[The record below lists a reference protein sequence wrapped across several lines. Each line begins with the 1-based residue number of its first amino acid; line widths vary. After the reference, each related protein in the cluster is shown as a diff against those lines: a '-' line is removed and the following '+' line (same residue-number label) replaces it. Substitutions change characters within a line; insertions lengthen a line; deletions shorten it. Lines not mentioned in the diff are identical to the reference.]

1 MATKKTGAAK
11 AAPKPQVEEI
21 VVEQEII
28 TAPDPVVIEPK
39 KSEWEYKDRTY
50 YLISN
55 KQPIVMTLP
64 SRHTRKR
71 SLLWF
76 DPDKGYQREL
86 RYATNQPS
94 VFVDEQEGP
103 STLDHIIFRNGTLT
117 VPKEKQNL
125 QKLLSLYH
133 PLKDKLYSE
142 FNAVK
147 EAEDELDL
155 IELELD
161 ALNLARELDIEMLEA
176 ILRVDQG
183 SSVKNMTSKE
193 IKRDALI
200 YAKRSPRTFISL
212 AQDENVQLR
221 NFGVKA
227 VEQKFIILSQD
238 QRTFTWA
245 STGRKLMTV
254 PFDENPYS
262 ALAAWFK
269 TDEGVEVFQ
278 NLQKRLK

>member
-1 MATKKTGAAK
+1 MATKKTAVKSQPA
-11 AAPKPQVEEI
+11 QVEEPA
-21 VVEQEII
+21 VEQEVF
-28 TAPDPVVIEPK
+28 TAPVVEK
-39 KSEWEYKDRTY
+39 KQAKKDTWEFKNRTY

-55 KQPIVMTLP
+55 KQPIVMTIP
-64 SRHTRKR
+64 GRHTRKR

-76 DPDKGYQREL
+76 DPERGYQREL
-86 RYATNQPS
+86 RYATNQQS

-133 PLKDKLYSE
+133 PLNDKLYSE

-147 EAEDELDL
+147 NAEDELDI

-183 SSVKNMTSKE
+183 SRVKDMTSKE

-200 YAKRSPRTFISL
+200 YAKRNPAAFIEL

-227 VEQKFIILSQD
+227 VEQKFIVLSQD
-238 QRTFTWA
+238 QRTFSWG
-245 STGRKLMTV
+245 STGRKLFTI

>member
-1 MATKKTGAAK
+1 MATKKTAAK
-11 AAPKPQVEEI
+11 SQPAQVEEP
-21 VVEQEII
+21 VVEQEVF
-28 TAPDPVVIEPK
+28 TAPVVEK
-39 KSEWEYKDRTY
+39 KQAKKDTWEFKNRTY

-55 KQPIVMTLP
+55 KQPIVMTIP
-64 SRHTRKR
+64 GRHTRKR

-76 DPDKGYQREL
+76 DPERGYQREL
-86 RYATNQPS
+86 RYATNQQS

-133 PLKDKLYSE
+133 PLNDKLYSE

-147 EAEDELDL
+147 NAEDELDI

-183 SSVKNMTSKE
+183 SRVKDMTSKE

-200 YAKRSPRTFISL
+200 YAKRNPAAFIDL

-227 VEQKFIILSQD
+227 VEQKFIVLSQD
-238 QRTFTWA
+238 QRTFSWG
-245 STGRKLMTV
+245 STGRKLFTI

>member
-1 MATKKTGAAK
+1 MATKKTAAK
-11 AAPKPQVEEI
+11 SQPAQVEEP
-21 VVEQEII
+21 VVEQEVF
-28 TAPDPVVIEPK
+28 TAPVVEK
-39 KSEWEYKDRTY
+39 KQAKKDTWEFKDRTY

-64 SRHTRKR
+64 GRHTRKR

-76 DPDKGYQREL
+76 DPERGYQREL
-86 RYATNQPS
+86 RYATNQQS

-133 PLKDKLYSE
+133 PLRDKLYSE

-147 EAEDELDL
+147 NAEDELDI

-183 SSVKNMTSKE
+183 SRVKDMTSKE

-200 YAKRSPRTFISL
+200 YAKRNPAAFMDL

-227 VEQKFIILSQD
+227 VEQKFIVLSQD
-238 QRTFTWA
+238 QRTFSWG
-245 STGRKLMTV
+245 STGRKLFTI

-269 TDEGVEVFQ
+269 TDEGVEVYQ

>member
-1 MATKKTGAAK
+1 MATKKAAAKPK
-11 AAPKPQVEEI
+11 AAPVKEP
-21 VVEQEII
+21 VVEQEIV
-28 TAPDPVVIEPK
+28 TAPVVEK
-39 KSEWEYKDRTY
+39 KQTKKDTWEFKDRTY

-64 SRHTRKR
+64 GRHTRKR

-76 DPDKGYQREL
+76 DPERGYQREL
-86 RYATNQPS
+86 RYATNQQS

-147 EAEDELDL
+147 NAEDELDI

-161 ALNLARELDIEMLEA
+161 ALNLARELDIEILEA

-183 SSVKNMTSKE
+183 SRVKDMTSKE

-200 YAKRSPRTFISL
+200 YAKRNPAAFIEL

-227 VEQKFIILSQD
+227 VEQGFIKLSQD
-238 QRTFTWA
+238 QRTFSWG
-245 STGRKLMTV
+245 STGRKLFTI

>member
-1 MATKKTGAAK
+1 MATKKTAVKSQPA
-11 AAPKPQVEEI
+11 QVEEPA
-21 VVEQEII
+21 VEQEVF
-28 TAPDPVVIEPK
+28 TAPVVEK
-39 KSEWEYKDRTY
+39 KQAKKDTWEFKDRTY

-64 SRHTRKR
+64 GRHTRKR

-76 DPDKGYQREL
+76 DPERGYQREL
-86 RYATNQPS
+86 RYATNQQS

-133 PLKDKLYSE
+133 PLRDKLYSE

-147 EAEDELDL
+147 NAEDELDI
-155 IELELD
+155 IELDLD

-183 SSVKNMTSKE
+183 SRVKDMTSKE

-200 YAKRSPRTFISL
+200 YAKRNPAAFMDL

-227 VEQKFIILSQD
+227 VEQKFIVLSQD
-238 QRTFTWA
+238 QRTFSWG
-245 STGRKLMTV
+245 STGRKLFTI

>member
-1 MATKKTGAAK
+1 MATKKTAAK
-11 AAPKPQVEEI
+11 SQPAQVEEP
-21 VVEQEII
+21 VVEQEVF
-28 TAPDPVVIEPK
+28 TAPVVEK
-39 KSEWEYKDRTY
+39 KQAKKDTWEFKDRTY

-64 SRHTRKR
+64 GRHTRKR

-76 DPDKGYQREL
+76 DPERGYQREL
-86 RYATNQPS
+86 RYATNQQS

-103 STLDHIIFRNGTLT
+103 STLDHIIFRNGTLI

-147 EAEDELDL
+147 NAEDELDI

-183 SSVKNMTSKE
+183 SRVKDMTSKE

-200 YAKRSPRTFISL
+200 YAKRNPAAFIDL

-227 VEQKFIILSQD
+227 VEQKFIVLSQD
-238 QRTFTWA
+238 QRTFSWG
-245 STGRKLMTV
+245 STGRKLFTI

>member
-1 MATKKTGAAK
+1 MATKKTAAK
-11 AAPKPQVEEI
+11 SQPAQVEEP
-21 VVEQEII
+21 VVEQEVF
-28 TAPDPVVIEPK
+28 TAPVVEK
-39 KSEWEYKDRTY
+39 KQAKKDTWEFKNRTY

-55 KQPIVMTLP
+55 KQPIVMTIP
-64 SRHTRKR
+64 GRHTRKR

-76 DPDKGYQREL
+76 DPERGYQREL
-86 RYATNQPS
+86 RYATNQQS

-133 PLKDKLYSE
+133 PLRDKLYSE

-147 EAEDELDL
+147 NAEDELDI

-183 SSVKNMTSKE
+183 SRVKDMTSKE

-200 YAKRSPRTFISL
+200 YAKRNPAAFIDL

-227 VEQKFIILSQD
+227 VEQKFIVLSQD
-238 QRTFTWA
+238 QRTFSWG
-245 STGRKLMTV
+245 STGRKLFTI

>member
-1 MATKKTGAAK
+1 MATKKTAAK
-11 AAPKPQVEEI
+11 SQPAQVEEP
-21 VVEQEII
+21 VVEQEVF
-28 TAPDPVVIEPK
+28 TAPVVEK
-39 KSEWEYKDRTY
+39 KQAKKDTWEFKDRTY

-64 SRHTRKR
+64 GRHTRKR

-76 DPDKGYQREL
+76 DPERVYQREL
-86 RYATNQPS
+86 RYATNQQS

-133 PLKDKLYSE
+133 PLRDKLYSE

-147 EAEDELDL
+147 NAEDELDI

-183 SSVKNMTSKE
+183 SRVKDMTSKE

-200 YAKRSPRTFISL
+200 YAKRNPAAFIDL

-227 VEQKFIILSQD
+227 VEQKFIVLSQD
-238 QRTFTWA
+238 QRTFSWG
-245 STGRKLMTV
+245 STGRKLFTI

>member
-1 MATKKTGAAK
+1 MATKKAAAKPK
-11 AAPKPQVEEI
+11 AAPVKEP
-21 VVEQEII
+21 VVEQEIV
-28 TAPDPVVIEPK
+28 TAPVVEK
-39 KSEWEYKDRTY
+39 KQTKKDTWEFKDRTY

-64 SRHTRKR
+64 GRHTRKR

-76 DPDKGYQREL
+76 DPERGYQREL
-86 RYATNQPS
+86 RYATNQQS

-147 EAEDELDL
+147 NAEDELDI

-183 SSVKNMTSKE
+183 SRVKDMTSKE

-200 YAKRSPRTFISL
+200 YAKRNPAAFIEL

-227 VEQKFIILSQD
+227 VEQGFIKLSQD
-238 QRTFTWA
+238 QRHFSWG
-245 STGRKLMTV
+245 STGRKLFTI

-269 TDEGVEVFQ
+269 TDEGVEVYQ

>member
-1 MATKKTGAAK
+1 MATKKTAVKSQPA
-11 AAPKPQVEEI
+11 QVEEP
-21 VVEQEII
+21 VVEQEVF
-28 TAPDPVVIEPK
+28 TAPVVEK
-39 KSEWEYKDRTY
+39 KQAKKDTWEFKDRTY

-55 KQPIVMTLP
+55 KQPIVMTIP
-64 SRHTRKR
+64 GRHTRKR

-76 DPDKGYQREL
+76 DPERGYQREL
-86 RYATNQPS
+86 RYATNQQS

-133 PLKDKLYSE
+133 PLRDKLYSE

-147 EAEDELDL
+147 NAEDELDI

-183 SSVKNMTSKE
+183 SRVKDMTSKE

-200 YAKRSPRTFISL
+200 YAKRNPAAFIDL

-227 VEQKFIILSQD
+227 VEQKFIVLSQD
-238 QRTFTWA
+238 QRTFSWG
-245 STGRKLMTV
+245 STGRKLFTI

>member
-1 MATKKTGAAK
+1 MATKKTAAK
-11 AAPKPQVEEI
+11 SQPAQVEEP
-21 VVEQEII
+21 VVEQEVF
-28 TAPDPVVIEPK
+28 TAPVVEK
-39 KSEWEYKDRTY
+39 KQAKKDTWEFKDRTY

-64 SRHTRKR
+64 GRHTRKR

-76 DPDKGYQREL
+76 DPERGYQREL
-86 RYATNQPS
+86 RYATNQQS

-133 PLKDKLYSE
+133 PLRDKLYSE

-147 EAEDELDL
+147 NAEDELDI

-183 SSVKNMTSKE
+183 SRVKDMTSKE

-200 YAKRSPRTFISL
+200 YAKRNPAAFIDL

-227 VEQKFIILSQD
+227 VEQKFIVLSQD
-238 QRTFTWA
+238 QRTFSWG
-245 STGRKLMTV
+245 STGRKLFTI

>member
-1 MATKKTGAAK
+1 MATKKTAAK
-11 AAPKPQVEEI
+11 SQPAQVEEP
-21 VVEQEII
+21 VVEQEVF
-28 TAPDPVVIEPK
+28 TAPVVEK
-39 KSEWEYKDRTY
+39 KQAKKDTWEFKDRTY

-64 SRHTRKR
+64 GRHTRKR

-76 DPDKGYQREL
+76 DPERGYQREL
-86 RYATNQPS
+86 RYATNQQS

-133 PLKDKLYSE
+133 PLRDKLYSE

-147 EAEDELDL
+147 NAEDELDI

-183 SSVKNMTSKE
+183 SRVKDMTSKE

-200 YAKRSPRTFISL
+200 YAKRNPAAFIDL

-227 VEQKFIILSQD
+227 VEQKFIVLSQD
-238 QRTFTWA
+238 QRTFSWG
-245 STGRKLMTV
+245 STGRKLFTI

-269 TDEGVEVFQ
+269 TDEGVEVYQ

>member
-1 MATKKTGAAK
+1 
-11 AAPKPQVEEI
+11 
-21 VVEQEII
+21 
-28 TAPDPVVIEPK
+28 
-39 KSEWEYKDRTY
+39 
-50 YLISN
+50 
-55 KQPIVMTLP
+55 MTLP

>member
-1 MATKKTGAAK
+1 MATKKTAVKSQPA
-11 AAPKPQVEEI
+11 QVEEPA
-21 VVEQEII
+21 VEQEVF
-28 TAPDPVVIEPK
+28 TAPVVEK
-39 KSEWEYKDRTY
+39 KQAKKDTWEFKDRTY

-64 SRHTRKR
+64 GRHTRKR

-76 DPDKGYQREL
+76 DPERGYQREL
-86 RYATNQPS
+86 RYATNQQS

-133 PLKDKLYSE
+133 PLRDKLYSE

-147 EAEDELDL
+147 NAEDELDI

-183 SSVKNMTSKE
+183 SRVKDMTSKE

-200 YAKRSPRTFISL
+200 YAKRNPAAFMDL

-227 VEQKFIILSQD
+227 VEQKFIVLSQD
-238 QRTFTWA
+238 QRTFSWG
-245 STGRKLMTV
+245 STGRKLFTI

-269 TDEGVEVFQ
+269 TDEGVEVYQ

>member
-1 MATKKTGAAK
+1 MATKKTAVKSQPA
-11 AAPKPQVEEI
+11 QVEEP
-21 VVEQEII
+21 VVEQEVF
-28 TAPDPVVIEPK
+28 TAPVVEK
-39 KSEWEYKDRTY
+39 KQAKKDTWEFKDRTY

-55 KQPIVMTLP
+55 KQPIVMTIP
-64 SRHTRKR
+64 GRHTRKR

-76 DPDKGYQREL
+76 DPERGYQREL
-86 RYATNQPS
+86 RYATNQQS

-133 PLKDKLYSE
+133 PLRDKLYSE

-147 EAEDELDL
+147 NAEDELDI

-183 SSVKNMTSKE
+183 SRVKDMTSKE

-200 YAKRSPRTFISL
+200 YAKRNPAAFIDL

-227 VEQKFIILSQD
+227 VEQKFIVLSQD
-238 QRTFTWA
+238 QRTFSWG
-245 STGRKLMTV
+245 STGRKLLTI

>member
-1 MATKKTGAAK
+1 MATKKTAAK
-11 AAPKPQVEEI
+11 SQPAQVEEP
-21 VVEQEII
+21 VVEQEVF
-28 TAPDPVVIEPK
+28 TAPVVEK
-39 KSEWEYKDRTY
+39 KQAKKDTWEFKDRTY

-64 SRHTRKR
+64 GRHTRKR

-76 DPDKGYQREL
+76 DPERGYQREL
-86 RYATNQPS
+86 RYATNQQS

-133 PLKDKLYSE
+133 PLNDKLYSE

-147 EAEDELDL
+147 NAEDELDI

-183 SSVKNMTSKE
+183 SRVKDMTSKE

-200 YAKRSPRTFISL
+200 YAKRNPAAFIDL

-227 VEQKFIILSQD
+227 VEQKFIVLSQD
-238 QRTFTWA
+238 QRTFSWG
-245 STGRKLMTV
+245 STGRKLFTI

>member
-1 MATKKTGAAK
+1 MATKKTAVKSQPA
-11 AAPKPQVEEI
+11 QVEEP
-21 VVEQEII
+21 VVEQEVF
-28 TAPDPVVIEPK
+28 TAPVVEK
-39 KSEWEYKDRTY
+39 KQAKKDTWEFKDRTY

-64 SRHTRKR
+64 GRHTRKR

-76 DPDKGYQREL
+76 DPERGYQREL
-86 RYATNQPS
+86 RYATNQQS

-147 EAEDELDL
+147 NAEDELDI

-183 SSVKNMTSKE
+183 SRVKDMTSKE

-200 YAKRSPRTFISL
+200 YAKRNPAAFIDL

-227 VEQKFIILSQD
+227 VEQKFIVLSQD
-238 QRTFTWA
+238 QRTFSWG
-245 STGRKLMTV
+245 STGRKLFTI

>member
-1 MATKKTGAAK
+1 MATKKTAVKSQPA
-11 AAPKPQVEEI
+11 QVEEPA
-21 VVEQEII
+21 VEQEVF
-28 TAPDPVVIEPK
+28 TAPVVEK
-39 KSEWEYKDRTY
+39 KQAKKDTWEFKDRTY

-64 SRHTRKR
+64 GRHTRKR

-76 DPDKGYQREL
+76 DPERGYQREL
-86 RYATNQPS
+86 RYATNQQS

-133 PLKDKLYSE
+133 PLRDKLYSE

-147 EAEDELDL
+147 NAEDELDI

-183 SSVKNMTSKE
+183 SRVKDMTSKE

-200 YAKRSPRTFISL
+200 YAKRNPAAFIDL

-227 VEQKFIILSQD
+227 VEQKFIVLSQD
-238 QRTFTWA
+238 QRTFSWG
-245 STGRKLMTV
+245 STGRKLFTI

-269 TDEGVEVFQ
+269 TDEGVEVYQ

>member
-1 MATKKTGAAK
+1 MATKKTAAK
-11 AAPKPQVEEI
+11 SQPAQVEEPA
-21 VVEQEII
+21 VEQEVF
-28 TAPDPVVIEPK
+28 TAPVVEK
-39 KSEWEYKDRTY
+39 KQAKKDTWEFKDRTY

-64 SRHTRKR
+64 GRHTRKR

-76 DPDKGYQREL
+76 DPERGYQREL
-86 RYATNQPS
+86 RYATNQQS

-133 PLKDKLYSE
+133 PLRDKLYSE

-147 EAEDELDL
+147 NAEDELDI

-183 SSVKNMTSKE
+183 SRVKDMTSKE

-200 YAKRSPRTFISL
+200 YAKRNPAAFMDL

-227 VEQKFIILSQD
+227 VEQKFIVLSQD
-238 QRTFTWA
+238 QRTFSWG
-245 STGRKLMTV
+245 STGRKLFTI

>member
-1 MATKKTGAAK
+1 MATKKTAVKSQPA
-11 AAPKPQVEEI
+11 QVEEPA
-21 VVEQEII
+21 VEQEVF
-28 TAPDPVVIEPK
+28 TAPVVEK
-39 KSEWEYKDRTY
+39 KQAKKDTWEFKDRTY

-64 SRHTRKR
+64 GRHTRKR

-76 DPDKGYQREL
+76 DPERGYQREL
-86 RYATNQPS
+86 RYATNQQS

-133 PLKDKLYSE
+133 PLRDKLYSE

-147 EAEDELDL
+147 NAEDELDI

-183 SSVKNMTSKE
+183 SRVKDMTSKE

-200 YAKRSPRTFISL
+200 YAKRNPAAFIDL

-227 VEQKFIILSQD
+227 VEQKFIVLSQD
-238 QRTFTWA
+238 QRTFSWG
-245 STGRKLMTV
+245 STGRKLFTI

>member
-1 MATKKTGAAK
+1 MATKKTAAK
-11 AAPKPQVEEI
+11 SQPAQVEEP
-21 VVEQEII
+21 VVEQEVF
-28 TAPDPVVIEPK
+28 TAPVVEK
-39 KSEWEYKDRTY
+39 KQAKKDTWEFKDRTY

-64 SRHTRKR
+64 GRHTRKR

-76 DPDKGYQREL
+76 DPERGYQREL
-86 RYATNQPS
+86 RYATNQQS

-133 PLKDKLYSE
+133 PLRDKLYSE

-147 EAEDELDL
+147 NAEDELDI

-183 SSVKNMTSKE
+183 SRVKDMTSKE

-200 YAKRSPRTFISL
+200 YAKRNPAAFMDL

-227 VEQKFIILSQD
+227 VEQKFIVLSQD
-238 QRTFTWA
+238 QRTFSWG
-245 STGRKLMTV
+245 STGRKLFTI

>member
-1 MATKKTGAAK
+1 MATKKTAAK
-11 AAPKPQVEEI
+11 SQPAQVEEP
-21 VVEQEII
+21 VVEQEVF
-28 TAPDPVVIEPK
+28 TAPVVEK
-39 KSEWEYKDRTY
+39 KQAKKDTWEFKNRTY

-55 KQPIVMTLP
+55 KQPIVMTIP
-64 SRHTRKR
+64 GRHTRKR

-76 DPDKGYQREL
+76 DPERGYQREL
-86 RYATNQPS
+86 RYATNQQS

-133 PLKDKLYSE
+133 PLNDKLYSE

-147 EAEDELDL
+147 NAEDELDI

-183 SSVKNMTSKE
+183 SRVKDMTSKE

-200 YAKRSPRTFISL
+200 YAKRNPAAFIEL

-227 VEQKFIILSQD
+227 VEQKFIVLSQD
-238 QRTFTWA
+238 QRTFSWG
-245 STGRKLMTV
+245 STGRKLFTI

>member
-1 MATKKTGAAK
+1 MATKKTAVKSQPA
-11 AAPKPQVEEI
+11 QVEEPA
-21 VVEQEII
+21 VEQEVF
-28 TAPDPVVIEPK
+28 TAPVVEK
-39 KSEWEYKDRTY
+39 KQAKKDTWEFKDRTY

-64 SRHTRKR
+64 GRHTRKR

-76 DPDKGYQREL
+76 DPERGYQREL
-86 RYATNQPS
+86 RYATNQQS

-133 PLKDKLYSE
+133 PLRDKLYSE

-147 EAEDELDL
+147 NAEDELDI

-183 SSVKNMTSKE
+183 SRVKDMTSKE

-200 YAKRSPRTFISL
+200 YAKRNPAAFMDL

-227 VEQKFIILSQD
+227 VEQKFIVLSQD
-238 QRTFTWA
+238 QRTFSWG
-245 STGRKLMTV
+245 STGRKLFTI